1 MILES
6 NRLFLIVEDD
16 RQIRSFIRVSLRT
29 QNYRTIEAAGGREA
43 MNLIVTSH
51 PDIVILDLGLPDVDG
66 LTIIRQVRSFSDI
79 PIIVVSAR
87 DQDREK
93 VEALDAG
100 ADDYLTKPFSISEL
114 LARIRVIL
122 RHFRSEEAAPLKVY
136 RTGELEVNLE
146 RHQVLLAG
154 EEIHFTPMEFGILA
168 LLVKNAGKV
177 LTHSYILKEVWGVY
191 IDSDAQSLRVFM
203 ANIRRKLEKDPAKP
217 RYIFTE
223 VGVGYRFAS
232 EP

>member
-1 MILES
+1 M
-6 NRLFLIVEDD
+6 
-16 RQIRSFIRVSLRT
+16 
-29 QNYRTIEAAGGREA
+29 
-43 MNLIVTSH
+43 
-51 PDIVILDLGLPDVDG
+51 
-66 LTIIRQVRSFSDI
+66 
-79 PIIVVSAR
+79 
-87 DQDREK
+87 
-93 VEALDAG
+93 EALDAG

-122 RHFRSEEAAPLKVY
+122 RHFKSKEKEPLKVY
-136 RTGELEVNLE
+136 RTGDLEVNLE
-146 RHQVLLAG
+146 RHQVFLAG
-154 EEIHFTPMEFGILA
+154 KEIHFTPMEFNILA

-203 ANIRRKLEKDPAKP
+203 ANIRKKLEKDPAKP

-223 VGVGYRFAS
+223 VGVGYRFTS